1 MKTVLILALAAAGGV
16 LLVTDRYLKAGAVSE
31 TERLKMI
38 ADHVNSLGTTWTA
51 DAYEGEDISFALGKL
66 DAGLMASN
74 IGLGVKDFPREELT
88 DVPESFDSRD
98 QWPDCQ
104 SIREI
109 RNQAKCGSCWAF
121 SAATVMSDRICIASG
136 QKLQTRVSPQDVLT
150 CCYSCGKGCSGGF
163 PSAAWFYFVN
173 NGVVTGNNFDD
184 NSMCK
189 PYTIS
194 PTSNETA
201 VTPQCKRSC
210 VNGKSYYEDKIY
222 AKSAYLVVG
231 EEQFKAEISK
241 NGPISASLTTYEDL
255 KSYKT
260 GIYSHMTG
268 VVRGGHSIRIVGYG
282 SEKGQ
287 PYWIIANSWTEKW
300 GEAGFFRMKRGTNEG
315 GIETEG
321 VAGLVDISN

>member
-1 MKTVLILALAAAGGV
+1 MKTVLILALAAASGV
-16 LLVTDRYLKAGAVSE
+16 LFATDRYLKAGAGSE
-31 TERLKMI
+31 AERMKLI
-38 ADHVNSLGTTWTA
+38 AAHVNSLQTSWKA
-51 DAYEGEDISFALGKL
+51 DAYEGEDLSFALGKL
-66 DAGLMASN
+66 EGGLMASN
-74 IGLGVKDFPREELT
+74 MGLGAKAFPREELAEA
-88 DVPESFDSRD
+88 PESFDSRE
-98 QWPDCQ
+98 QWPECQ
-104 SIREI
+104 SIKEI

-136 QKLQTRVSPQDVLT
+136 QKLQTRVSPQDVMS
-150 CCYSCGKGCSGGF
+150 CCYSCGNGCHGGF

-201 VTPQCKRSC
+201 ATPPCTRSC
-210 VNGKSYYEDKIY
+210 VNGKGYYEDKIY

-241 NGPISASLTTYEDL
+241 NGPISASFTTYEDL
-255 KSYKT
+255 KTYKT
-260 GIYSHMTG
+260 GIYAHTTG
-268 VVRGGHSIRIVGYG
+268 VARGGHAIRIVGYG

-287 PYWIIANSWTEKW
+287 PYWIIANTWGDKW

-321 VAGLVDISN
+321 VAGVVELPN